1 MAVVTVSSTPVANA
15 DAKPVVK
22 NSVKVAEGA
31 LLSSVGN
38 VAVANGDSIGSVYR
52 MVRVRSSCRLNSLSL
67 VTDAITSAAADI
79 GLYRKAADGGAV
91 VDADFFTPAQTIA
104 TASQGI
110 QVAHGN
116 ILKAGNLTLRLWEAL
131 GLTQDPGIEYDV
143 ALTLTAAATAGGNV
157 GLKADY
163 VQAGPG

>member
-1 MAVVTVSSTPVANA
+1 MAVVQVSSTPVANA

-22 NSVKVAEGA
+22 NSVKVAEGN

-38 VAVANGDSIGSVYR
+38 AAVANGDSIGSVYR
-52 MVRVRSSCRLNSLSL
+52 MVRIRSSCRVNSVSL

-91 VDADFFTPAQTIA
+91 VDADFFRAAQTIA
-104 TASQGI
+104 TASQCT

-116 ILKAGNLTLRLWEAL
+116 LMKAGQLTLRVWELL

-143 ALTLTAAATAGGNV
+143 ALTLTAAATAAGNV
-157 GLKADY
+157 GLKCDY